1 MRSLRTLGEVG
12 ETPEETYLHSGAL
25 REGRVCLG
33 GERGIKGKDG
43 NCLSESEFCHPS
55 PCF

>member
-33 GERGIKGKDG
+33 GVLRERM
-43 NCLSESEFCHPS
+43 ETV
-55 PCF
+55 